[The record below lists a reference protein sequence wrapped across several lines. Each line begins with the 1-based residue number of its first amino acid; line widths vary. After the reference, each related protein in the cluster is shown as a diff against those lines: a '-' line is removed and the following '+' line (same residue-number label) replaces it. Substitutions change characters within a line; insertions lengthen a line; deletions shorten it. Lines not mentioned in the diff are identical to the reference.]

1 MPVTSLPPDPG
12 SSPLAIGTQQL
23 AWTRLDTPDRRPQA
37 REDHTL
43 TVDADGHG
51 AWLFGGRTA
60 GGRVLGDLW
69 RLDLATD
76 RWQRVPRGAGAPR
89 GRFGHSSVWVPDV
102 GLVIWAGQSARGFL
116 DDLWA
121 YHPDTARWQRLAD
134 PDERHPRARYGSCM
148 ALGPDGRIWISH
160 GFTDDLGRFD
170 DTWAFDLA
178 AGRWQEQTPDGRPP
192 GARCLHECTWTPDG
206 RFVLYGG
213 QTTGVPALGDLWT
226 MGIGGAW
233 QRVGQGE
240 RPRLVPAARSLPA
253 LARMAGDA
261 WLFGGADLDREAL
274 ADLWRLDLASMS
286 WQPIEVDEDGPRARY
301 GATLI
306 GDAARG
312 RLLLFAGRD
321 GTRAYADL
329 WALHAAPPTPSASPS
344 PSGTGTTTA
353 SPDRP

>member
-1 MPVTSLPPDPG
+1 
-12 SSPLAIGTQQL
+12 
-23 AWTRLDTPDRRPQA
+23 
-37 REDHTL
+37 
-43 TVDADGHG
+43 
-51 AWLFGGRTA
+51 
-60 GGRVLGDLW
+60 
-69 RLDLATD
+69 
-76 RWQRVPRGAGAPR
+76 
-89 GRFGHSSVWVPDV
+89 VPDV

-121 YHPDTARWQRLAD
+121 YRPDAGRWRRLAD
-134 PDERHPRARYGSCM
+134 PGERRPRARYGSCM
-148 ALGPDGRIWISH
+148 ALGPDGRLWISH

-178 AGRWQEQTPDGRPP
+178 ARTWHEQTPDGRHP
-192 GARCLHECTWTPDG
+192 GARCLHECTWAPEG
-206 RFVLYGG
+206 RLVLYGG

-226 MGIGGAW
+226 LGIGEAW
-233 QRVGQGE
+233 QRIGQGE
-240 RPRLVPAARSLPA
+240 RPSPAARSLPA

-286 WQPIEVDEDGPRARY
+286 WQRIEVDQDGPRARY

-306 GDAARG
+306 GDPVRG

-321 GTRAYADL
+321 GDAAFADL
-329 WALHAAPPTPSASPS
+329 WALRAAPPPPSPS
-344 PSGTGTTTA
+344 PPPAGTGTA